1 MSRYIVAL
9 VALLFGFLGPAQASE
24 NGTVS
29 ASKPPPAP
37 VGWPQLLR
45 DNAHSSVSPDIKL
58 SASTASKLGLFWM
71 SALRNAD
78 IGSPVVAY
86 SSALGR
92 TVAYVG
98 DERGDVIAYDALT
111 GMTLWSTS
119 IGIGDSVR
127 SSPLVAPDGSVWVG
141 TAGSSTIAKL
151 NGSTGQILC
160 SLAAPHTLNSSF
172 MYASP
177 AGGVPTVYTAT
188 NHSGIASGP
197 ELAINASNCAVIWSF
212 DDWLTLSGAWATPA
226 FGVDVNGKSRVYVGT
241 ADPDSTMYAV
251 DATTGKEVWKYSAL
265 NPPDATYDIGAA
277 ATISAPGNN
286 SFANGVLY
294 FPSKYGI
301 LYALDLTTG
310 KLIWQYNFNK
320 AASVVEGGRSAA
332 ALYKTN
338 LVFGMANGVEA
349 VDAVTGKLIW
359 HYVDASKQEVLS
371 SPAIAGPSGDEIVV
385 AADVTGLVTVLRLS
399 DGALLY
405 KYQTGNYVTSSPA
418 IIDGHIFIDSS
429 DGFLYD
435 FANGGYNVAS
445 PNTTIKSPATGSDV
459 ANPGATLTISGTA
472 TSNSGNGV
480 KSIQLAVQRG
490 GPAGPWYDAASG
502 MWSGGATNNFVNVDT
517 PGKPTSTWSFAL
529 PVNSAGSTFQ
539 VTANA
544 VDEHAQ
550 VDRVGAQS
558 SFTVSPSKNA
568 PQLTLSATIVP
579 PASTVVASGGPFKAG
594 ETVELALQKVTL
606 ATATA
611 GSNGMIPNTT
621 LKVPASTQFGLS
633 AVTATGETTHKAT
646 SAAVDI
652 SNLWTQLGYDAA
664 RTGYEPNDPV
674 LGNLLQSTKN
684 GYLSPAW
691 TFATGAAV
699 DTSPAVAVGAAYVA
713 NTAGSISAVDTV
725 AGAALWTYTL
735 PSGAAIHGSPAV
747 GNGDVVVGADDG
759 NLYRLASA
767 TGVLLGS
774 VTLDGTPTAPALSG
788 STLYVG
794 TDNGTVFAIAEASGK
809 VLWSKA
815 VGAAISTP
823 VALDSVAGV
832 LVAGD
837 ASGNVTT
844 LNPANGAI
852 IGQVA
857 TGQAAVS
864 AGPQIAGSR
873 VLVATS
879 DGRVRAYNETSR
891 KLEWTH
897 AAGSPVH
904 ALVSTASDIYVG
916 TDSGKVSKL
925 NAANGSLIFLDSQF
939 VGDVVGIAHS
949 TNFSVV
955 ETSHGD
961 VNALKD
967 DQGGRIQY
975 DYQTGA
981 GLGTQPAILD
991 GAVYVG
997 AEDGGLYAFTG
1008 FGQAPQGAIE
1018 HQFLLQLRKKAQIPA
1033 AWAAQPGVARAA
1045 AIATRAFAPH
1055 GRRDFALHLERSQAP
1070 ASGPLALAPA
1080 TRTYVIGWSPV
1091 PIRAAAFVDRTR
1103 ALASGVAG
1111 SAVDTD
1117 PYPRYLDDAAV
1128 QHEVAREIAA
1138 NRWQPSA
1145 RTRFVVLTAAAP
1157 VSSAGYCSYHSA
1169 FYFAGNLAAPVAYG
1183 VVPAGTAEQCG
1194 PFTPQLGRAWKQL
1207 QIDPFARAQ

>member
-1 MSRYIVAL
+1 MPRHFAPL
-9 VALLFGFLGPAQASE
+9 VALFIAFLAPAQASE
-24 NGTVS
+24 NAAP
-29 ASKPPPAP
+29 ASKPPPPPP

-45 DNAHSSVSPDIKL
+45 DNGHSSVSPDVKL
-58 SASTASKLGLFWM
+58 SASTASQLGVFWM

-78 IGSPVVAY
+78 IGSPVAAY
-86 SSALGR
+86 NSALGR

-98 DERGDVIAYDALT
+98 DERGDVSAYDMISGA
-111 GMTLWSTS
+111 TLWSTS

-127 SSPLVAPDGSVWVG
+127 SSPLIDPNGNVWVG

-151 NGSTGQILC
+151 NGSTGQVLC
-160 SLAAPHTLNSSF
+160 SLDAPHKLNSSL

-188 NHSGIASGP
+188 NHTGTSNGP
-197 ELAINASNCAVIWSF
+197 ELAIDASNCAVIWSF
-212 DDWLTLSGAWATPA
+212 DNWLTLSGAWATPA
-226 FGVDVNGKSRVYVGT
+226 FGVDVNGNSRVYVGT

-251 DATTGKEVWKYSAL
+251 DAVTGKEVWKYSAL

-286 SFANGVLY
+286 GFADGVLY
-294 FPSKYGI
+294 FPSKYGV

-320 AASVVEGGRSAA
+320 AAHVVEGGRSAA

-338 LVFGMANGVEA
+338 LVFGMADGVEA

-359 HYVDASKQEVLS
+359 QYVDASRQEVIS

-385 AADVTGLVTVLRLS
+385 CADVTGLVTVLRLA
-399 DGALLY
+399 DGKLLY

-418 IIDGHIFIDSS
+418 IIAGHILIDSS
-429 DGFLYD
+429 DGFLYN
-435 FANGGYNVAS
+435 FAPGGYNVVA
-445 PNTTIKSPATGSDV
+445 PNTAIKSPATGSTV
-459 ANPGATLTISGTA
+459 GNPGTTLTISGNA

-480 KSIQLAVQRG
+480 KAIQLAVQRG
-490 GPAGPWYDAASG
+490 GPAGPWYDGASG
-502 MWSGGATNNFVNVDT
+502 MWLGGATNNFVSVDT

-529 PVNSAGSTFQ
+529 PVLSSGSTYQ

-544 VDEHAQ
+544 VDEHAV

-558 SFTVSPSKNA
+558 SFTVSPGKNS

-594 ETVELALQKVTL
+594 ETVDFVLQKVTL
-606 ATATA
+606 AKATA
-611 GSNGMIPNTT
+611 GSNGMVPKTT
-621 LKVPASTQFGLS
+621 LDIPASALFGPS

-652 SNLWTQLGYDAA
+652 SNLWTQLGYDAT
-664 RTGYEPNDPV
+664 RSGYEPNDPV
-674 LGNLLQSTKN
+674 LGAVLQSTKN

-691 TFATGAAV
+691 TYATGAAV
-699 DTSPAVAVGAAYVA
+699 DTSPAVTSGTAYIA

-725 AGAALWTYTL
+725 AGAPLWTYTL
-735 PSGAAIHGSPAV
+735 ASGAAIHGSPAV

-759 NLYRLASA
+759 SLYRLASA
-767 TGVLLGS
+767 TGALLGS
-774 VTLDGTPTAPALSG
+774 VALDGVPTSPALTG
-788 STLYVG
+788 GIVYVG
-794 TDNGTVFAIAEASGK
+794 TDNGTVYAIDESSGTK
-809 VLWSKA
+809 VWSFA

-823 VALDSVAGV
+823 VAVDSAAGV

-837 ASGNVTT
+837 NSGNVTT
-844 LNPANGAI
+844 LNPANGAL

-864 AGPQIAGSR
+864 AGPEISGGR

-879 DGRVRAYNETSR
+879 DGRVRAYNEASR

-904 ALVSTASDIYVG
+904 ALASTPADIYVG

-925 NAANGSLIFLDSQF
+925 NASNGSLIFLDMQF
-939 VGDVVGIAHS
+939 TSDVAGLAHS
-949 TNFSVV
+949 NNFSAAV
-955 ETSHGD
+955 TSKGD

-967 DQGGRIQY
+967 DQNGRIQY
-975 DYQTGA
+975 DYKTGG
-981 GLGTQPAILD
+981 GLGTEPAILD
-991 GAVYVG
+991 GALYVG
-997 AEDGGLYAFTG
+997 AENGSLYAFTG

-1018 HQFLLQLRKKAQIPA
+1018 HQFLLQLRKNAKIPA
-1033 AWAAQPGVARAA
+1033 AWSAHASVTQSSVM
-1045 AIATRAFAPH
+1045 ATRAFAPH

-1070 ASGPLALAPA
+1070 VSTTAGVSPG

-1103 ALASGVAG
+1103 AWSSSVAG
-1111 SAVDTD
+1111 SAVDTT
-1117 PYPRYLDDAAV
+1117 PYPRYLDDAAI
-1128 QHEVAREIAA
+1128 QREVSREIAA
-1138 NRWQPSA
+1138 NGWQPSA
-1145 RTRFVVLTAAAP
+1145 RTRFIVLTAAAP
-1157 VSSAGYCSYHSA
+1157 VSSAGYCTYHSA
-1169 FYFAGNLAAPVAYG
+1169 FYFAGNLAAPVPYG

-1194 PFTPQLGRAWKQL
+1194 PFNPQLGRAWKQL
-1207 QIDPFARAQ
+1207 ELDPFARAQ